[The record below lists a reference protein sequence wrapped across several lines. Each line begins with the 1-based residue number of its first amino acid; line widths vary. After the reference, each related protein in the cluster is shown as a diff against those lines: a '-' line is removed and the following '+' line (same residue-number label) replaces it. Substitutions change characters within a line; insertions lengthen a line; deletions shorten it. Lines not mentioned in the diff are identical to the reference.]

1 MDGQASSKLARLA
14 HQAARDQRIKD
25 PLLLTARCD
34 GPQEFA
40 HALPDECAVA
50 GTPQQARSRL
60 ADLFDAGV
68 TSTVLTPVG
77 TDYLASLDSRSAV
90 L

>member
-1 MDGQASSKLARLA
+1 M
-14 HQAARDQRIKD
+14 
-25 PLLLTARCD
+25 
-34 GPQEFA
+34 
-40 HALPDECAVA
+40 PDEWVRQLAVA

-60 ADLFDAGV
+60 ADLFDVGV

-77 TDYLASLDSRSAV
+77 TDYLASLDSLSAV

>member
-1 MDGQASSKLARLA
+1 MTSRY
-14 HQAARDQRIKD
+14 KD
-25 PLLLTARCD
+25 PRLLTARCD

-40 HALPDECAVA
+40 HALPDEWVRQLAVA

-60 ADLFDAGV
+60 ADLFDVGV

-77 TDYLASLDSRSAV
+77 TDYLASLDSLSAV